1 MTYSKSSKRERED
14 LLKIQQDTEKEELI
28 LTLIHDGLDVWMDVY
43 VNYGITYI
51 AFVLYVPSMSP
62 SLPLSN
68 IINQSI
74 NPFW

>member
-1 MTYSKSSKRERED
+1 
-14 LLKIQQDTEKEELI
+14 
-28 LTLIHDGLDVWMDVY
+28 MDVY

-68 IINQSI
+68 KINQSI
-74 NPFW
+74 NQSFLVMHETEWRESNECVSVMMYVCMRASQA

>member
-1 MTYSKSSKRERED
+1 M
-14 LLKIQQDTEKEELI
+14 I
-28 LTLIHDGLDVWMDVY
+28 LIHDGLDVWMDVY

-68 IINQSI
+68 KINQSI
-74 NPFW
+74 LFGNARDGMERE